1 MNRQWDNNWWDTRKC
16 TIQEW
21 HGKYGQRK
29 NNIIFGFNI
38 SYFHTLDEIHRVLS
52 PTVKVKEIDMNVN
65 KAQGWEKRGRHSVLV
80 KIMQFLN
87 GYRNLK
93 I

>member
-1 MNRQWDNNWWDTRKC
+1 
-16 TIQEW
+16 
-21 HGKYGQRK
+21 
-29 NNIIFGFNI
+29 
-38 SYFHTLDEIHRVLS
+38 
-52 PTVKVKEIDMNVN
+52 MNVN

-93 I
+93 IWELPYSLNTLGFDHSVV